1 MMCCLW
7 QSFIETLR
15 SKLRWGR
22 SDCMDFLRQPENIAL
37 LFEKPRLAFDG
48 LFRPHGR
55 SNDLLLSSATVGP
68 TCALFVTS
76 ARRLSC
82 SLHCLQDLVDAHL
95 KADHVLGH
103 GVLDLGDFRIQSAGD
118 VRLVVFQRRQLL
130 AQGFAHLCQAL
141 LRALT
146 LLLRQ
151 CHRKGGQFLA
161 NALGHLALIL
171 ASASVRRVGA
181 FEAHGALLQLC
192 DHVRDGVLKGAAAG
206 VAFAQEGL
214 LHLVHLLQDHIA
226 NLHLH
231 VRRGIA
237 HDLGAREALKR
248 FGAGVHGLLGLSQ
261 QVQDHHVLAAD
272 IGHALFLCTRR
283 LLCGVNH
290 GIALLREGGQVPAEG
305 LEHLLR
311 AYSLRA
317 RNRVASLCD
326 LLAQAGLHLHQTAR
340 GKLVARIHLLCQAGL
355 RLRHSLEYGM
365 RLMSLLEEIL
375 LRGVELLKHNGGRCV
390 DRVQEGSLCVVAG
403 AVDVLNEA

>member
-146 LLLRQ
+146 LLLSQRHRQ
-151 CHRKGGQFLA
+151 GGQLLTNTFGDFGLVTA
-161 NALGHLALIL
+161 GAG
-171 ASASVRRVGA
+171 VRGGGGLHARGT
-181 FEAHGALLQLC
+181 LLQARH
-192 DHVRDGVLKGAAAG
+192 HVVDSIFEGAATAPI
-206 VAFAQEGL
+206 FPIAQEGILHLAHL
-214 LHLVHLLQDHIA
+214 LHDHITD
-226 NLHLH
+226 LHLH
-231 VRRGIA
+231 VRGGIT
-237 HDLGAREALKR
+237 HDLRACEALQGLSTR
-248 FGAGVHGLLGLSQ
+248 VHCFLRLSQ
-261 QVQDHHVLAAD
+261 QIQDHHVLAAD
-272 IGHALFLCTRR
+272 I
-283 LLCGVNH
+283 
-290 GIALLREGGQVPAEG
+290 
-305 LEHLLR
+305 
-311 AYSLRA
+311 
-317 RNRVASLCD
+317 
-326 LLAQAGLHLHQTAR
+326 
-340 GKLVARIHLLCQAGL
+340 
-355 RLRHSLEYGM
+355 
-365 RLMSLLEEIL
+365 
-375 LRGVELLKHNGGRCV
+375 
-390 DRVQEGSLCVVAG
+390 
-403 AVDVLNEA
+403 